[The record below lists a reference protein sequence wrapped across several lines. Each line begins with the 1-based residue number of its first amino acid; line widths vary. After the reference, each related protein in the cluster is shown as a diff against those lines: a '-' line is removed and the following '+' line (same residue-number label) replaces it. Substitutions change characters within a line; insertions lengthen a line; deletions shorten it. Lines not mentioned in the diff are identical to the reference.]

1 MSDFEEITTVP
12 PGFRPMPPQRVG
24 AGTWEAPSNSTR
36 QILQV
41 FASVGGLAVQIE
53 NPRSLTGGM
62 VDFRV
67 THSVPS
73 RPGSRFVHNE
83 TVIEKKWFAQGEK
96 IMFLDTSHASLKN
109 GLTFYCY
116 EFTIETTQGNKAFGD
131 DLGLNVSLFQAPPVL
146 KQDVH
151 TRHNLITESDVLA
164 K

>member
-1 MSDFEEITTVP
+1 MSDFQQITTVP
-12 PGFRPMPPQRVG
+12 SGFRPMPPRRIG
-24 AGTWEAPSNSTR
+24 AGTHEQPSSSTK
-36 QILQV
+36 QTLSV

-62 VDFRV
+62 LDFRV
-67 THSVPS
+67 AHTVPS

-96 IMFLDTSHASLKN
+96 IMFLDTTHASLKN
-109 GLTFYCY
+109 GLTFYCH
-116 EFTIETTQGNKAFGD
+116 EFTIETTQGNNAFGS

-146 KQDVH
+146 KQEVH
-151 TRHNLITESDVLA
+151 TQHNLVTESDVLA